1 MITFNVVEEQ
11 HGWAVRMGQRMT
23 TPFRS
28 KSLAV
33 WEANRLAEGIRRHG
47 ELIEVIV
54 EGAEAP
60 APSTALRRSKVA
72 APPPVIDREEPSSSL
87 YA

>member
-1 MITFNVVEEQ
+1 MITFNVVKEQ

-54 EGAEAP
+54 EGASAAP
-60 APSTALRRSKVA
+60 AMA
-72 APPPVIDREEPSSSL
+72 DRQEPSPRL

>member
-33 WEANRLAEGIRRHG
+33 SEANRLADGIRRHG
-47 ELIEVIV
+47 QTIEVIV
-54 EGAEAP
+54 EGPDAP
-60 APSTALRRSKVA
+60 VPSLAMRG
-72 APPPVIDREEPSSSL
+72 SL
-87 YA
+87 NSYA

>member
-33 WEANRLAEGIRRHG
+33 WEANRLAEGLRRHG
-47 ELIEVIV
+47 EPIEVIV
-54 EGAEAP
+54 EGGEISLP
-60 APSTALRRSKVA
+60 AGGARRAKA
-72 APPPVIDREEPSSSL
+72 APTRSDDRGESSVSL